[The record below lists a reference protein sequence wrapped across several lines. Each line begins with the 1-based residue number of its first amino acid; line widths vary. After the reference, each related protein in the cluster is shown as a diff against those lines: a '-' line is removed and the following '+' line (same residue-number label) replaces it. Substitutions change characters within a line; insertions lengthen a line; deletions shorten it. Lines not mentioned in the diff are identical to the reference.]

1 MERLEEEANNDDI
14 AKSSNANAPPLWV
27 IKTRLRE
34 MPIMLFVV
42 VLIVSEKCVD
52 TGKTDTAAVEVDT
65 ATGDPPAAVGNN
77 GVEDTTQQRTK

>member
-27 IKTRLRE
+27 IKTRLR
-34 MPIMLFVV
+34 
-42 VLIVSEKCVD
+42 CVD

>member
-1 MERLEEEANNDDI
+1 
-14 AKSSNANAPPLWV
+14 
-27 IKTRLRE
+27 
-34 MPIMLFVV
+34 MLFVV